1 MALLPHRD
9 GVVEVLCRLGVDR
22 ETELVSKV
30 DAVARAGI
38 GIAVGLEVGPSAG
51 VNKQS
56 LEDDPDVVR
65 LAQHALYARAA
76 APNADDGE
84 VAGSN
89 ISGAAAVDSHAGARD
104 EVRLA
109 EEQLAALVDL
119 DDLKVVQIRRKR
131 RIVSPDPAAP
141 RSSPVMSRISAFSE
155 NESAFTSSPAL
166 SGPV

>member
-1 MALLPHRD
+1 
-9 GVVEVLCRLGVDR
+9 VD
-22 ETELVSKV
+22 EQ
-30 DAVARAGI
+30 
-38 GIAVGLEVGPSAG
+38 PF
-51 VNKQS
+51 
-56 LEDDPDVVR
+56 EDDPDVVR
-65 LAQHALYARAA
+65 LAQDALYARAA

-84 VAGSN
+84 VAASN
-89 ISGAAAVDSHAGARD
+89 ISGAAAVDRDAGARNKI
-104 EVRLA
+104 RLA

-141 RSSPVMSRISAFSE
+141 RSSPVTSRISAFSE